1 MDVGTK
7 LEIQIKAGGTQLTI
21 TSELTGVEDD
31 KYLMIK
37 WPTVD
42 PKVDASNLIR
52 KGNTV
57 FVKYLHEG
65 VEFSFQ
71 SHILEVI
78 SNPAKLIFIKYPE
91 NTEVNVLREHR
102 RVDCYLPAS
111 VRIAD
116 NIIKGAITDI
126 SKIGVLFVAEI
137 PADDNTINQLE
148 TSNEIGL
155 TFQLPGLQ
163 RELSMTAK
171 LRTITKDKDKVCIG
185 IEYGKTDVEVQTKLF
200 DFLSTAGA

>member
-7 LEIQIKAGGTQLTI
+7 LEIQFKGGGTQLTI

-42 PKVDASNLIR
+42 PKVDASNLIC

-57 FVKYLHEG
+57 FVKYLREG
-65 VEFSFQ
+65 VEFGFQ

-111 VRIAD
+111 VSIAD
-116 NIIKGAITDI
+116 NKIKGAITDI
-126 SKIGVLFVAEI
+126 SRMGVLFVAEI

-155 TFQLPGLQ
+155 TFQLPGMQ
-163 RELSMTAK
+163 RELTIAVK
-171 LRTITKDKDKVCIG
+171 LRSITKGKDKVLMG
-185 IEYGKTDVEVQTKLF
+185 IEYGKMDVEIRIKLF
-200 DFLSTAGA
+200 DFLSTTGA

>member
-1 MDVGTK
+1 MDVGIK
-7 LEIQIKAGGTQLTI
+7 LEIQFKDGGTQL

-42 PKVDASNLIR
+42 PKVDASNLIC

-78 SNPAKLIFIKYPE
+78 SDPAKLIFIKYPE

-116 NIIKGAITDI
+116 NKMKGAITNI

-137 PADDNTINQLE
+137 PVDDNTINQLE

-155 TFQLPGLQ
+155 TFQLPGMQ
-163 RELSMTAK
+163 RELTMTAK
-171 LRTITKDKDKVCIG
+171 LRNITKDKDKVCMG
-185 IEYGKTDVEVQTKLF
+185 IEYGKMDVEVQTILF

>member
-7 LEIQIKAGGTQLTI
+7 LEIQFKGGGTQL

-116 NIIKGAITDI
+116 NIIKGAITNI

-137 PADDNTINQLE
+137 PADDNRINQLE
-148 TSNEIGL
+148 TGNEIGL
-155 TFQLPGLQ
+155 TFQLPGVQ
-163 RELSMTAK
+163 SELTMTAK
-171 LRTITKDKDKVCIG
+171 LRNITKDKDKVRIG
-185 IEYGKTDVEVQTKLF
+185 IVYGKMDVEIQTKLF

>member
-1 MDVGTK
+1 MDVGIK
-7 LEIQIKAGGTQLTI
+7 LEIQFKGGGTQL

-102 RVDCYLPAS
+102 RIDCYLPAS

-116 NIIKGAITDI
+116 NKIKGAITNI

-155 TFQLPGLQ
+155 TFQLPGVQ
-163 RELSMTAK
+163 SELTITVK
-171 LRTITKDKDKVCIG
+171 LRNITKDKDKVRMG
-185 IEYGKTDVEVQTKLF
+185 IEYGKMDVEIQTKLF
-200 DFLSTAGA
+200 DFLSTARA

>member
-7 LEIQIKAGGTQLTI
+7 LEIQFKGGGTQL

-42 PKVDASNLIR
+42 PKVDAANLIC

-65 VEFSFQ
+65 IEFSFQ

-102 RVDCYLPAS
+102 RIDCYLPAS

-116 NIIKGAITDI
+116 NKIKGAITNI
-126 SKIGVLFVAEI
+126 SRIGVLFVAEM
-137 PADDNTINQLE
+137 PAYDNTINQLE
-148 TSNEIGL
+148 TGNEIGL
-155 TFQLPGLQ
+155 TFQLPGVQ
-163 RELSMTAK
+163 RELSMIAK
-171 LRTITKDKDKVCIG
+171 LRNITKDKDKVRIG
-185 IEYGKTDVEVQTKLF
+185 IEYGKMDVEVQTKLY

>member
-7 LEIQIKAGGTQLTI
+7 LEIQFKGGGTQL

-65 VEFSFQ
+65 VGFSFQ

-102 RVDCYLPAS
+102 RIDCYLPAS

-116 NIIKGAITDI
+116 NKIKGAITNI
-126 SKIGVLFVAEI
+126 SRIGVLFVAEI

-155 TFQLPGLQ
+155 TFQLPGMQ
-163 RELSMTAK
+163 RELTMTVK
-171 LRTITKDKDKVCIG
+171 LRNITKGKDKVLMG
-185 IEYGKTDVEVQTKLF
+185 IEYGKMDVEIQTKLF
-200 DFLSTAGA
+200 GFLSTARA

>member
-7 LEIQIKAGGTQLTI
+7 LEIQFKGGGTQL

-42 PKVDASNLIR
+42 PEVDASNLIC

-116 NIIKGAITDI
+116 NKIKGAITNI

-155 TFQLPGLQ
+155 TFQLPGVQ
-163 RELSMTAK
+163 RELTTTAK
-171 LRTITKDKDKVCIG
+171 LRNITKDKDKVRIG
-185 IEYGKTDVEVQTKLF
+185 IGYGKMDVEIQTKLF

>member
-7 LEIQIKAGGTQLTI
+7 LEIQFKGGGTQLTI
-21 TSELTGVEDD
+21 TSKLTGVEDD
-31 KYLMIK
+31 KYLMFK

-78 SNPAKLIFIKYPE
+78 SNPAKLIFIKHPE

-102 RVDCYLPAS
+102 RIDCYLPAS

-116 NIIKGAITDI
+116 NIIKGAITNI
-126 SKIGVLFVAEI
+126 SSMGILFVAEI
-137 PADDNTINQLE
+137 PSDDNTINQLE
-148 TSNEIGL
+148 TGNEIGL
-155 TFQLPGLQ
+155 TFQLPGVQ
-163 RELSMTAK
+163 GELTMTAK
-171 LRTITKDKDKVCIG
+171 LRNITKDKDEVRIG
-185 IEYGKTDVEVQTKLF
+185 IEYGKMDVEIQTKLF
-200 DFLSTAGA
+200 NFLSTAGA

>member
-7 LEIQIKAGGTQLTI
+7 LEIQFKGGGTQL

-102 RVDCYLPAS
+102 RIDCYLPAS

-116 NIIKGAITDI
+116 NKIKGAIANI

-155 TFQLPGLQ
+155 TFQLPGVQ
-163 RELSMTAK
+163 RELTMTAK
-171 LRTITKDKDKVCIG
+171 LRNITKDKDKVRIG
-185 IEYGKTDVEVQTKLF
+185 IVYGKMDVEIQTKLF
-200 DFLSTAGA
+200 DFLSTTRA

>member
-7 LEIQIKAGGTQLTI
+7 LEIQFKGGGTQL

-42 PKVDASNLIR
+42 PKVDASNLIH

-116 NIIKGAITDI
+116 NIIKGAITNI

-137 PADDNTINQLE
+137 PADDNRINQLE
-148 TSNEIGL
+148 TGNEIGL
-155 TFQLPGLQ
+155 TFQLPGVQ
-163 RELSMTAK
+163 SELTMTAK
-171 LRTITKDKDKVCIG
+171 LRNITKDKDKVRIG
-185 IEYGKTDVEVQTKLF
+185 IVYGKMDVEIQTKLF

>member
-1 MDVGTK
+1 MDVGIK
-7 LEIQIKAGGTQLTI
+7 LEIQFKGGGTQL

-102 RVDCYLPAS
+102 RIDCYLPAS

-116 NIIKGAITDI
+116 NKIKGAITNI

-148 TSNEIGL
+148 TCNEIGL
-155 TFQLPGLQ
+155 TFQLPGVQ
-163 RELSMTAK
+163 SELTITVK
-171 LRTITKDKDKVCIG
+171 LRNITKDKDKVRMG
-185 IEYGKTDVEVQTKLF
+185 IEYGKMDVEIQTKLF
-200 DFLSTAGA
+200 DFLSTARA

>member
-7 LEIQIKAGGTQLTI
+7 LEIQFKDEVTKL
-21 TSELTGVEDD
+21 TSELAGIEDD

-37 WPTVD
+37 WPA
-42 PKVDASNLIR
+42 PNAAVDASSLIY

-91 NTEVNVLREHR
+91 KVEVNVLRKHR
-102 RVDCYLPAS
+102 RINCHLPAS
-111 VRIAD
+111 MRIAG
-116 NIIKGAITDI
+116 NIINGAITNI
-126 SKIGVLFVAEI
+126 SRVGVLFVVEMSI
-137 PADDNTINQLE
+137 VDSNINQLE
-148 TSNEIGL
+148 TGNEIGL
-155 TFQLPGLQ
+155 SFKLPGVQ
-163 RELSMTAK
+163 KELTMAAI
-171 LRTITKDKDKVCIG
+171 LRSITKGKDKVSIG
-185 IEYGKTDVEVQTKLF
+185 IEYGKMHDEVQTKLS
-200 DFLSTAGA
+200 DFLSTAEA

>member
-7 LEIQIKAGGTQLTI
+7 LEIQFKGGGTQL

-42 PKVDASNLIR
+42 PEVDASNLIC

-116 NIIKGAITDI
+116 NKIKGAITNI

-155 TFQLPGLQ
+155 TFQLPGVQ
-163 RELSMTAK
+163 RELTMTAK
-171 LRTITKDKDKVCIG
+171 LRNITKDKDKVRIG
-185 IEYGKTDVEVQTKLF
+185 IVYGKMDVEIQTKLF
-200 DFLSTAGA
+200 DFLSTAQA

>member
-7 LEIQIKAGGTQLTI
+7 LEIQFNGGGTQL

-42 PKVDASNLIR
+42 PKVDASSLIR

-78 SNPAKLIFIKYPE
+78 SNPANLIFIKYPE

-102 RVDCYLPAS
+102 RIDCYLPAS

-116 NIIKGAITDI
+116 NIIKGAITNI

-155 TFQLPGLQ
+155 TFQLPGVQ
-163 RELSMTAK
+163 RELTMTAK
-171 LRTITKDKDKVCIG
+171 LRNITKDKDKVCIG
-185 IEYGKTDVEVQTKLF
+185 IEYGKMDVEIQTRLF
-200 DFLSTAGA
+200 DFLSTTGA

>member
-7 LEIQIKAGGTQLTI
+7 LEIQFKGGGTQL

-65 VEFSFQ
+65 VKFSFQ

-102 RVDCYLPAS
+102 RIDCYMPAS

-116 NIIKGAITDI
+116 NKIKGAITNI

-148 TSNEIGL
+148 KSNEIGL
-155 TFQLPGLQ
+155 TFQLPGVQ
-163 RELSMTAK
+163 RELTMTGK
-171 LRTITKDKDKVCIG
+171 LRNITKDKDKVCIG
-185 IEYGKTDVEVQTKLF
+185 IEYGKMDVEIQTKLF
-200 DFLSTAGA
+200 GFLSTAGA

>member
-1 MDVGTK
+1 MDVGIK
-7 LEIQIKAGGTQLTI
+7 LEIQFKGGGTQL

-102 RVDCYLPAS
+102 RIDCYLPAS

-116 NIIKGAITDI
+116 NKIKGAITNI

-137 PADDNTINQLE
+137 PVDDNTINQLE

-155 TFQLPGLQ
+155 TFQLPGVQ
-163 RELSMTAK
+163 RELTMAGK
-171 LRTITKDKDKVCIG
+171 LRNITKDKDKVRIG
-185 IEYGKTDVEVQTKLF
+185 IGYGKINVEIQTKLF
-200 DFLSTAGA
+200 GFLSTARA

>member
-7 LEIQIKAGGTQLTI
+7 LEIQFKGGGTQL

-42 PKVDASNLIR
+42 PEVDASNLIC

-116 NIIKGAITDI
+116 NKIKGAITNI

-148 TSNEIGL
+148 TSNEIDL
-155 TFQLPGLQ
+155 TFQLPGVQ
-163 RELSMTAK
+163 RELTMTAK
-171 LRTITKDKDKVCIG
+171 LRNITKDKDKVRIG
-185 IEYGKTDVEVQTKLF
+185 IGYGKMDVEIQTKLL
-200 DFLSTAGA
+200 DFLSTARA

>member
-1 MDVGTK
+1 MDVGIK
-7 LEIQIKAGGTQLTI
+7 LEIQFKGGGTQL

-116 NIIKGAITDI
+116 NKIKGAITNI

-155 TFQLPGLQ
+155 TFQLPGVQ
-163 RELSMTAK
+163 SELTMTAK
-171 LRTITKDKDKVCIG
+171 LRNITKDKDKVRIG
-185 IEYGKTDVEVQTKLF
+185 IGYGKIDVEIQTKLF
-200 DFLSTAGA
+200 DFLSTARA